1 VDPETEGPREY
12 TVGMFLNRNDRTSFF
27 LGYRQIDPLQSKAV
41 TGVVNYVFS
50 PKYAITGSTVYD
62 FGTSQALSNSLTL
75 TRMGSDLQVSIGIT
89 YNALQN
95 NFGAT
100 FMIIPTL
107 VPANR
112 RFGTPGINPF
122 MR

>member
-1 VDPETEGPREY
+1 
-12 TVGMFLNRNDRTSFF
+12 
-27 LGYRQIDPLQSKAV
+27 
-41 TGVVNYVFS
+41 
-50 PKYAITGSTVYD
+50 VYD
-62 FGTSQALSNSLTL
+62 FGTSQALSNSLVL

-100 FMIIPTL
+100 FMIIPNL

-112 RFGTPGINPF
+112 RFGAMPGLNPF
-122 MR
+122 AR